1 MTDLI
6 PSTDGVNV
14 ALHDLG
20 GDGPP
25 LVFVHAT
32 GFHGNC
38 YRQIARRLHDVR
50 HCWAPDLRGHG
61 DSNVPADDRFA
72 WAGMAEDL
80 CAVLDHMKIDQPIDF
95 VGHSMG
101 GATILM
107 AELNRPGTIRTAWL
121 FEPIVFPPID
131 AVATADESMP
141 HHRSDLAVGAR
152 KRRAVFDSYEAAIE
166 RYGSRPPFDAVD
178 PDVLADYV
186 RYGFE
191 PHPDGVTLKCL
202 PTSEAATFD
211 NTDRGLLPRVAA
223 VDAAITVI
231 GSTDGQPPALIA
243 PTIAAELPGAHF
255 DEWEGE
261 THFGP
266 FTDPDRAAR
275 EIRIR
280 IS

>member
-1 MTDLI
+1 MTDFI
-6 PSTDGVNV
+6 RSTDGVDV

-25 LVFVHAT
+25 IVFVHAT

-38 YRQIARRLHDVR
+38 YREIARRLHDIR
-50 HCWAPDLRGHG
+50 HGWAPDLRGHG
-61 DSNVPADDRFA
+61 DTNVPDDDRFA
-72 WAGMAEDL
+72 WAGMADDL
-80 CAVLDHMKIDQPIDF
+80 CAVLDHMGIDQPIDF

-107 AELNRPGTIRTAWL
+107 TELMRPGTVRTGWL
-121 FEPIVFPPID
+121 FEPIVFPPTD
-131 AVATADESMP
+131 ELPAEDES

-166 RYGSRPPFDAVD
+166 RYGSRPPFNAIDPAVLD
-178 PDVLADYV
+178 DYV

-211 NTDRGLLPRVAA
+211 NTDRGLLARVGGVAA
-223 VDAAITVI
+223 PLTVV
-231 GSTDGQPPALIA
+231 GSTDGGPPALIA
-243 PTIAAELPGAHF
+243 PRIADQLAGAEF
-255 DEWEGE
+255 VQWEGE

-266 FTDPDRAAR
+266 FADPERAAA
-275 EIRIR
+275 EIRAR
-280 IS
+280 IA